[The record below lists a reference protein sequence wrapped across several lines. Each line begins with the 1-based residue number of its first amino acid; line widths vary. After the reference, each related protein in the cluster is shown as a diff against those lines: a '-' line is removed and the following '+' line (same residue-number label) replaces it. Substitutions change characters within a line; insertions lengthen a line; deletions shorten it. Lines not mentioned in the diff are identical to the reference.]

1 MKTTDSL
8 FENLDSSSEKPG
20 DAFAIDMSRPSPEE
34 LREAFA
40 LAKCVWDEAP
50 WETLDERQVLAVHF
64 ADGQSGFVSV
74 MGINGQHRA
83 ISVYP
88 SFAAF
93 MCIRSIDE
101 RHEDSFMDAFFSVDQ
116 LQLAFL
122 PAANL
127 PKGAMADM
135 RASGVRFKRGMNPSF
150 ESYVAG
156 FMTDRMGGR
165 ELRRYVAFLKAFRS
179 FCERHGPESIIRNDA
194 PNKMLTTWTEDSSGN
209 WTKGENDYSPMLP
222 VVVRV
227 DEEQLARVAALPV
240 RENFPLEVGA
250 FVIPMGRAPNGRGKM
265 SRLVMMVDGASKM
278 ILGATPVETSH
289 TRGMDWT
296 PIVDMVLGKL
306 CALGFRPKTWATTSC
321 AMRGVLKGLSG
332 TALKGTAYDP
342 GSSCE
347 CVRDSFEFLRS
358 RMFW

>member
-1 MKTTDSL
+1 MKTTDSQ
-8 FENLDSSSEKPG
+8 FKTPDSSSEKSG
-20 DAFAIDMSRPSPEE
+20 DASAIDTSRPSPEE

-50 WETLDERQVLAVHF
+50 WERLDERQVLAVHF

-74 MGINGQHRA
+74 MGVNGQHRA

-88 SFAAF
+88 SFAAYL
-93 MCIRSIDE
+93 CIRSIDE
-101 RHEDSFMDAFFSVDQ
+101 RHEDSFMDAFFSVSQ

-165 ELRRYVAFLKAFRS
+165 ELRRYVAFLKAFRA
-179 FCERHGPESIIRNDA
+179 FCERHGSESIICNDA

-209 WTKGENDYSPMLP
+209 WAKGENDYSPMLP
-222 VVVRV
+222 VAVRM
-227 DEEQLARVAALPV
+227 DEDLLARVAALPV
-240 RENFPLEVGA
+240 RENFSLEIGA
-250 FVIPMGRAPNGRGKM
+250 FVIPMGQAPNGRGKM
-265 SRLVMMVDGASKM
+265 SRLVMLVDVATQM
-278 ILGATPVETSH
+278 ILGAEPVETSDA
-289 TRGMDWT
+289 RGLDWT
-296 PIVDMVLGKL
+296 PIVDMVFEKL
-306 CALGFRPKTWATTSC
+306 CELGSRPKAWATT
-321 AMRGVLKGLSG
+321 AYALRGILKGLSRSSL
-332 TALKGTAYDP
+332 TGTAYDS

-347 CVRDSFEFLRS
+347 CVRDSFEFLRR